1 MEKEKE
7 KIEIELRSDEFQE
20 IVQQWPRWMIRSG
33 MVLIFGFLILIL
45 GGSYFFRYPD
55 VINASIV
62 VLSENPPAYLAA
74 RTTAR
79 IDSLIAKDQQMVSE
93 NQVIA
98 ILESTANYEDA
109 MKLKEL
115 LLRLEPFMM
124 SFDTMTAITPDF
136 DLQLGDIQS
145 DYSSFVR
152 LYNDYFTFLRLNLH
166 PKKVQSLKK
175 QIAMNRIYYD
185 RLLAQKQDMEADLHI
200 GNNQFRR
207 DSLLQ
212 VKAVLSD
219 LDLEK
224 SKGVLLQK
232 KFNTNGARTKLAETE
247 SAIIKLEQDV
257 VDDEMAYADQKKKA
271 QNSLIEEMN
280 VLKSRLTYWEQTYI
294 IRSPISGVVSFTN
307 FYNKNQQVKKDEIV
321 FAVIP
326 EQQSQIVG
334 RISMPLKGAGKVAI
348 GQRVNIRFE
357 NFPYMEYGFLNG
369 RVKNISL
376 MPNNENYIV
385 EVTLPQDMKTNYN
398 IPLKFSQEMKGSA
411 EIITEDLRLIQ
422 RFFNP
427 VRSLFKHR
435 VSSIESKN
443 S

>member
-1 MEKEKE
+1 MEKEK
-7 KIEIELRSDEFQE
+7 IDIELRSDEFQE
-20 IVQQWPRWMIRSG
+20 IVQQSPRWMIRSG
-33 MVLIFGFLILIL
+33 IVLIFGLLMLILA
-45 GGSYFFRYPD
+45 GSYFFRYPD

-79 IDSLIAKDQQMVSE
+79 IDSLVATDQQIVAE

-98 ILESTANYEDA
+98 ILESSANYEDA

-115 LLRLEPFMM
+115 LHGLEPFILT
-124 SFDTMTAITPDF
+124 FDTLSAITPEVG
-136 DLQLGDIQS
+136 LQLGDIQS

-152 LYNDYFTFLRLNLH
+152 LYNDYFSFLRLKLH
-166 PKKVQSLKK
+166 PKKIRSLK
-175 QIAMNRIYYD
+175 QQVAMNRIYYD
-185 RLLAQKQDMEADLHI
+185 RLWSQKQDMEADLRI
-200 GNNQFRR
+200 GDNQFKR
-207 DSLLQ
+207 DSVLQ
-212 VKAVLSD
+212 IKAVLSE

-224 SKGVLLQK
+224 SKGLLLQK
-232 KFNTNGARTKLAETE
+232 KFNTNGARTRLAETQG
-247 SAIIKLEQDV
+247 AIIKLEQDV

-280 VLKSRLTYWEQTYI
+280 VLKSRLTFWEQTFI
-294 IRSPISGVVSFTN
+294 VRSPIAGNVSFTN

-326 EQQSQIVG
+326 EKQSLIIG
-334 RISMPLKGAGKVAI
+334 RISLPLKGAGKVAT
-348 GQRVNIRFE
+348 GQRVNIRFD

-369 RVKNISL
+369 TIKHISL

-385 EVTLPQDMKTNYN
+385 EVKLPQDMKTNYN
-398 IPLKFSQEMKGSA
+398 IPLKFSQEMKGTA
-411 EIITEDLRLIQ
+411 EIITEDLRLIE

-427 VRSLFKHR
+427 VKSMLKHR
-435 VSSIESKN
+435 VSAVE
-443 S
+443 

>member
-1 MEKEKE
+1 MEKEK
-7 KIEIELRSDEFQE
+7 IDIELKSDEFQE
-20 IVQQWPRWMIRSG
+20 IVQQSPRWMVRSG
-33 MVLIFGFLILIL
+33 IVLIFTLLLLILA
-45 GGSYFFRYPD
+45 GSYFFRYPD

-79 IDSLIAKDQQMVSE
+79 IDSLVASDQQLVSE

-98 ILESTANYEDA
+98 ILENTANYKDA
-109 MKLKEL
+109 MKLKGL
-115 LLRLEPFMM
+115 LDGLEPFILT
-124 SFDTMTAITPDF
+124 FDTLSAITPEF
-136 DLQLGDIQS
+136 GLQLGDIQS

-152 LYNDYFTFLRLNLH
+152 LYNDYFSFLRLKLH
-166 PKKVQSLKK
+166 PKKIRSLK
-175 QIAMNRIYYD
+175 QQVAMNRIYYD
-185 RLLAQKQDMEADLHI
+185 RLLAQKLDMEADLRI
-200 GNNQFRR
+200 GNNQFKR

-212 VKAVLSD
+212 IKAVLSE

-224 SKGVLLQK
+224 SKGLLLQK
-232 KFNTNGARTKLAETE
+232 KFNTNGARTKLAETQG
-247 SAIIKLEQDV
+247 ATIKLEQDV

-280 VLKSRLTYWEQTYI
+280 VLKSRLTFWEQTFI
-294 IRSPISGVVSFTN
+294 IRSPIAGIVSFTN

-326 EQQSQIVG
+326 QTQSLIVG
-334 RISMPLKGAGKVAI
+334 RISLPLKGAGKVAI
-348 GQRVNIRFE
+348 GQRVNIRFD

-369 RVKNISL
+369 TIKNISL
-376 MPNNENYIV
+376 MSNNENYVV
-385 EVTLPQDMKTNYN
+385 EVKLPQDMKTNYN

-411 EIITEDLRLIQ
+411 EIITEDLRLIE

-427 VRSLFKHR
+427 IKSMLKHR
-435 VSSIESKN
+435 VTASE
-443 S
+443 

>member
-1 MEKEKE
+1 MEKEK
-7 KIEIELRSDEFQE
+7 IDIELRSDEFQE
-20 IVQQWPRWMIRSG
+20 IVQQSPRWMVRSG
-33 MVLIFGFLILIL
+33 IVLIFGLLMLILA
-45 GGSYFFRYPD
+45 GSYFFRYPD

-79 IDSLIAKDQQMVSE
+79 IDSLVATDQQMVSE

-115 LLRLEPFMM
+115 LHVLEPFILT
-124 SFDTMTAITPDF
+124 FDTLSAITPEVG
-136 DLQLGDIQS
+136 LQLGDIQS

-152 LYNDYFTFLRLNLH
+152 LYNDYFSFLRLKLH
-166 PKKVQSLKK
+166 PKKIRSLK
-175 QIAMNRIYYD
+175 QQVAMNRIYYD
-185 RLLAQKQDMEADLHI
+185 RLWSQKQDMEADLRI
-200 GNNQFRR
+200 GNNQFKR

-212 VKAVLSD
+212 IKAVLSE

-232 KFNTNGARTKLAETE
+232 KFNTNGARTKLAETQG
-247 SAIIKLEQDV
+247 AIIKLEQDV
-257 VDDEMAYADQKKKA
+257 VDDQMAYADQIKKA
-271 QNSLIEEMN
+271 QNLLIEEMN
-280 VLKSRLTYWEQTYI
+280 VLKSRLTFWEQTFI
-294 IRSPISGVVSFTN
+294 VRSPIAGIVSFTN

-326 EQQSQIVG
+326 EKQSLIIG
-334 RISMPLKGAGKVAI
+334 RISLPLKGAGKVAT
-348 GQRVNIRFE
+348 GQRVNIRFD

-369 RVKNISL
+369 TIKNISL
-376 MPNNENYIV
+376 MPNNENYVV
-385 EVTLPQDMKTNYN
+385 EVELPQDMKTNYN
-398 IPLKFSQEMKGSA
+398 IPLKFSQEMKGTA
-411 EIITEDLRLIQ
+411 EIITEDLRLIE

-427 VRSLFKHR
+427 VKSMLKHR
-435 VSSIESKN
+435 ISASK
-443 S
+443 